1 MLLILIYTWYN
12 FATRESKGESKGISK
27 NCLQY
32 MANGCL
38 LLLVASF
45 VCFPDW
51 KISKTNGSPTNGI
64 FNWNFQTG
72 NVHVHLILKK
82 VAYRKLPLIY
92 SPLPPPHPSPPRAPA
107 SKPTRLQTHLKRI
120 SSCKTHPP
128 AS

>member
-1 MLLILIYTWYN
+1 MEEKKILLILIHTWYY
-12 FATRESKGESKGISK
+12 FATRESKGEWKGISK

-32 MANGCL
+32 MANCCL

-51 KISKTNGSPTNGI
+51 KISKTNGSPTTGI

-72 NVHVHLILKK
+72 NVYVHLILKK

-92 SPLPPPHPSPPRAPA
+92 SPPHPARPLLSQPGYRPV
-107 SKPTRLQTHLKRI
+107 
-120 SSCKTHPP
+120 
-128 AS
+128 